1 MHFTCGDHPH
11 DSFGTK
17 AGHFGP
23 SGDLFRGQKADFGTI
38 GGPKGVCFGH
48 LGPPRRAPMGQIWV
62 SHAYPVNIGHFDH
75 YVVFGTKS
83 NAVHTSRGA
92 KSALEG

>member
-1 MHFTCGDHPH
+1 MTHLVPKLATLGHLM
-11 DSFGTK
+11 TK
-17 AGHFGP
+17 
-23 SGDLFRGQKADFGTI
+23 RGQKADFGTI

>member
-23 SGDLFRGQKADFGTI
+23 SDDLFRGQKADFGTI
-38 GGPKGVCFGH
+38 GGPKGGCFAH

-62 SHAYPVNIGHFDH
+62 SHAYPVNICHFDH

>member
-1 MHFTCGDHPH
+1 MHFTCGDLPCGA
-11 DSFGTK
+11 FWTK
-17 AGHFGP
+17 FDCFGP
-23 SGDLFRGQKADFGTI
+23 SDDLFRGQKAGFGTI
-38 GGPKGVCFGH
+38 GGPKGVSFAH

-62 SHAYPVNIGHFDH
+62 SHAYPVNIGQFDH